1 MTTISNI
8 YAGSSTDTTS
18 NNISFTDT
26 ISSIYCYGA
35 SGTIDGNGSVE
46 SPYNSDKLYINNM
59 VTTKEIMTQAKIAIF
74 EITRDEKGLINSS
87 KFKVEFWMEKKK
99 GASIELAAAK
109 YLSEDFDPDL
119 IIVKELCCVFF

>member
-1 MTTISNI
+1 MTTISNL
-8 YAGSSTDTTS
+8 YAGGLTDRTS
-18 NNISFTDT
+18 NNISLTDT
-26 ISSIYCYGA
+26 ISSTNCYGA

-87 KFKVEFWMEKKK
+87 KFKGTRRLLMV
-99 GASIELAAAK
+99 
-109 YLSEDFDPDL
+109 
-119 IIVKELCCVFF
+119 CC

>member
-8 YAGSSTDTTS
+8 YAGSLTDTTS
-18 NNISFTDT
+18 NNISYG
-26 ISSIYCYGA
+26 SSGF
-35 SGTIDGNGSVE
+35 IDGNGSVE

-74 EITRDEKGLINSS
+74 EITRNEKGLINSS

-119 IIVKELCCVFF
+119 IIVKELCCVLF